1 MSLMARHTDDLL
13 QPPAADIR
21 PWPRPVV
28 RPYFEESL
36 HQHRLL
42 FQMLD
47 SLRTPIEK
55 AAVLM
60 ADTLR
65 AGRKIMLM
73 GNGGSAADCQHLA
86 AEFTGRFQQERRPLA
101 AMALTTDTSALTCI
115 GNDYGFEH
123 VFERQL
129 AGLGQPGDCAVGI
142 STSGNSA
149 NVLRALER
157 ARTLGLT
164 TVGLSGRDGGAM
176 AALCDVCVVVPHPDT
191 ARIQEAHIFIGH
203 CWCGMVEQS
212 LAALP

>member
-1 MSLMARHTDDLL
+1 MSLMARHTDDLPR
-13 QPPAADIR
+13 PPAAEIR
-21 PWPRPVV
+21 PWPRPVA

-42 FQMLD
+42 VQVLD
-47 SLRTPIEK
+47 QLRPRIEQ

-101 AMALTTDTSALTCI
+101 ALALTTDTSALTCI

-142 STSGNSA
+142 STSGSSP

-164 TVGLSGRDGGAM
+164 TVGLSGRDGGPM